1 MPKNICSLWF
11 KFKFL
16 LFVSECKSTIPCW
29 LSRLA
34 FLLSGCELPVMS
46 ACASCKAVASCAES
60 DTTTIL

>member
-16 LFVSECKSTIPCW
+16 LFVSERKSTIPCW

-46 ACASCKAVASCAES
+46 PCVSVASCAES